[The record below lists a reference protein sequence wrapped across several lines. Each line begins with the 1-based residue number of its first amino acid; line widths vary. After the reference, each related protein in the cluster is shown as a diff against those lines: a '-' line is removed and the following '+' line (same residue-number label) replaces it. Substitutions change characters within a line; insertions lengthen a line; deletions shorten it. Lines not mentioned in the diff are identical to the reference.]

1 MSSAS
6 LLSLSD
12 RLDRVSTTIGRNV
25 AWLGLGLVLV
35 TFVVVIVR
43 YLFDSGSIALQESAL
58 YLHATLFML
67 GAAWT
72 LKIDGHVRVDVLY
85 RHFSAR
91 GKATA
96 DLFGTLIFLLPTCG
110 FLLWI
115 SQDYVAAAWRVRE
128 ASPEAGGLPFVYLLK
143 TLIPVTVLLLILQ
156 GISQL
161 LRRLGEL
168 LLPAGSSHG

>member
-1 MSSAS
+1 MTFLVV
-6 LLSLSD
+6 LL
-12 RLDRVSTTIGRNV
+12 
-25 AWLGLGLVLV
+25 
-35 TFVVVIVR
+35 R
-43 YLFDSGSIALQESAL
+43 YLFNSGSIAMQESAL

-85 RHFSAR
+85 RHFNAR
-91 GKATA
+91 GKAAA
-96 DLFGTLIFLLPTCG
+96 DLFGTLVFLLPTCG

-115 SQDYVAAAWRVRE
+115 SLDYVEAAWRVHE

-143 TLIPVTVLLLILQ
+143 TLIPVTALLLIVQ

-161 LRRLGEL
+161 LRHLGEL
-168 LLPAGSSHG
+168 LQPSDLPRG